1 MCAGVSASFIWKICY
16 ARMNVSLQNVNTRTS
31 AVFIC
36 WEACSHLYAVRGSTR
51 ASPNAIS
58 YVAWWFA
65 FLAAF
70 RWDFEDFFIV
80 FRCFLEAFF
89 NLLFSALADFLSNS
103 RELRAY
109 SATPGLCAL
118 AGIDQ
123 ATFRQIRNAKIATR
137 FMQEFPLTPKVA
149 PVYTHPAGSRHCGAI

>member
-1 MCAGVSASFIWKICY
+1 V
-16 ARMNVSLQNVNTRTS
+16 LQN
-31 AVFIC
+31 
-36 WEACSHLYAVRGSTR
+36 G
-51 ASPNAIS
+51 
-58 YVAWWFA
+58 YVACRFA

-70 RWDFEDFFIV
+70 LWDFEDFFIV

-89 NLLFSALADFLSNS
+89 NLLFSAFADFLSNS

-123 ATFRQIRNAKIATR
+123 AIFRQIRNAKIAIR
-137 FMQEFPLTPKVA
+137 FMQEFPLAPKLT
-149 PVYTHPAGSRHCGAI
+149 PVYTDPARSRYCGAI